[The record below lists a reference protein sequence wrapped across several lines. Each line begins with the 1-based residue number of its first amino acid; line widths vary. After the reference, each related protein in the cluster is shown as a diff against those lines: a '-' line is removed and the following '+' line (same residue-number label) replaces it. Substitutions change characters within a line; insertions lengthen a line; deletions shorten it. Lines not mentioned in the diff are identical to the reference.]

1 MKSIKWMLF
10 GMTLLLVT
18 FLIRCML
25 DGALY
30 TDFIGIFGAIIVLY
44 GIAALCGFTMAGNFT
59 DLNVWAFWCLIC
71 AVLAAVSLVKMK
83 R

>member
-1 MKSIKWMLF
+1 MIVSIMMLA
-10 GMTLLLVT
+10 GGIVSIVT
-18 FLIRCML
+18 RKGTKGGNI
-25 DGALY
+25 
-30 TDFIGIFGAIIVLY
+30 AIIVLY

-59 DLNVWAFWCLIC
+59 DLNIWAFWCLIC

>member
-18 FLIRCML
+18 FLIRRML

-30 TDFIGIFGAIIVLY
+30 TDFIGIFGVIIVLY
-44 GIAALCGFTMAGNFT
+44 GMCKNE
-59 DLNVWAFWCLIC
+59 
-71 AVLAAVSLVKMK
+71 KQ
-83 R
+83 

>member
-1 MKSIKWMLF
+1 MNKGKKIKEMGDEKMKSIKWMLF

-18 FLIRCML
+18 FFILFML

-44 GIAALCGFTMAGNFT
+44 GMCKNE
-59 DLNVWAFWCLIC
+59 
-71 AVLAAVSLVKMK
+71 KQ
-83 R
+83 

>member
-25 DGALY
+25 EDVLY
-30 TDFIGIFGAIIVLY
+30 TDFIGIFGVIIVLY
-44 GIAALCGFTMAGNFT
+44 GMCKNE
-59 DLNVWAFWCLIC
+59 
-71 AVLAAVSLVKMK
+71 KQ
-83 R
+83 

>member
-25 DGALY
+25 DGALH
-30 TDFIGIFGAIIVLY
+30 TDFIGIFGVIIVLY
-44 GIAALCGFTMAGNFT
+44 GMCKNE
-59 DLNVWAFWCLIC
+59 
-71 AVLAAVSLVKMK
+71 KQ
-83 R
+83 